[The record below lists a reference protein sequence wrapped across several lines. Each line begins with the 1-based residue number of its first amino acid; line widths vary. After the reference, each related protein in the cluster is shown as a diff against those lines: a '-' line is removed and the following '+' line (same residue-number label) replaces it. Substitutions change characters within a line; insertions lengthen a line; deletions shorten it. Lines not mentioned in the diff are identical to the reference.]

1 MVGAV
6 TYGANDPNWMDAE
19 PVREHVRFLGE
30 HGIGQVRVC
39 TLAGV
44 STWGFRYLMYGAAS
58 RGYPPSQRIRA
69 DRARRIMSVSLDLD
83 HVAARAR
90 VDATVTRRK
99 LEALVAMGWTK
110 AALAKRLGIAR
121 ENTGMLFQRGEVS
134 GHRAR
139 QVRDLF
145 NELWDKRPDRRDG
158 YYYRQL
164 RHAEERGYVTALAWN
179 DIEDLNEEQP
189 KPYPL
194 YRRTFRHSRED
205 AEADVLF
212 LRRFGESESEIAK
225 RLHITPQRLRDYA

>member
-1 MVGAV
+1 M

-19 PVREHVRFLGE
+19 PVREHVRFLSA
-30 HGIGQVRVC
+30 HGIGQVRIC
-39 TLAGV
+39 RLAGV
-44 STWGFRYLMYGAAS
+44 SPWGFKYLMYGAAT

-83 HVAARAR
+83 LVAARAR
-90 VDATVTRRK
+90 VDATITRRK

-110 AALAKRLGIAR
+110 SALGARLGIAR
-121 ENTGMLFQRGEVS
+121 ENTGMLFLRGEVS

-164 RHAEERGYVTALAWN
+164 RHAERHGYVTALAWN
-179 DIEDLNEEQP
+179 DIEDLSEPQP

-194 YRRTFRHSRED
+194 YRRNNYHTRTD
-205 AEADVLF
+205 ALADVRF
-212 LRRFGESESEIAK
+212 LRAFGESESEISK
-225 RLHITPQRLRDYA
+225 RVHISPNRLKEYA